1 MNAQK
6 MECFKQR
13 NGVVSDIPY
22 QNLDLHQYPDVQT
35 RQLCNLGACIPTS
48 SPYDAMSL
56 MDPEQSSAHSHES
69 IQFLGDHLPNRS
81 AASTSRLRPPYLV
94 NSNQFGSPQL
104 VCESID
110 NFSEFGHGGH
120 HQGYNSLPGEL
131 PRNSL
136 QMHFSELMQPE
147 VSSDAGKA
155 YDFKSNNSLQPMSQL
170 SSYYGNHHPSVAPVC
185 EVNENNSSKWNE
197 LDLNLQRQTPQLETN
212 LVNMSS
218 QGNWKHEGRGEVL
231 DWSENKFGGV
241 QNSIRTAS
249 SRPLSAGSKTR
260 MRWTQDLH
268 EQFVKS
274 VNRLGGAEKATPK
287 GILKLMNSD
296 KLTIFQVKSHLQKY
310 RMAKGYPESA
320 VDTLATSTSSD
331 GTPQM
336 DMKSGKHIAKALRL
350 QMDVQ
355 KLLHEQLEVQRNLQV
370 RIEEH
375 GKYLQKLLEQQQKCS
390 RRLFASQEKDAAG
403 SDELSDVI
411 EDAEESCK
419 DGPQDV
425 QSVETI
431 ETLKLDMH
439 GRSTSGDL

>member
-1 MNAQK
+1 
-6 MECFKQR
+6 
-13 NGVVSDIPY
+13 
-22 QNLDLHQYPDVQT
+22 
-35 RQLCNLGACIPTS
+35 
-48 SPYDAMSL
+48 
-56 MDPEQSSAHSHES
+56 
-69 IQFLGDHLPNRS
+69 
-81 AASTSRLRPPYLV
+81 
-94 NSNQFGSPQL
+94 
-104 VCESID
+104 
-110 NFSEFGHGGH
+110 
-120 HQGYNSLPGEL
+120 
-131 PRNSL
+131 
-136 QMHFSELMQPE
+136 MHFSELQPE
-147 VSSDAGKA
+147 VSSDTGKA
-155 YDFKSNNSLQPMSQL
+155 YDLKSNNSLQSMSQL
-170 SSYYGNHHPSVAPVC
+170 SPYYGNHHPSVGPVC
-185 EVNENNSSKWNE
+185 EVNENNNSSTWNE

-218 QGNWKHEGRGEVL
+218 QANWKHEGRGELL
-231 DWSENKFGGV
+231 DWSENKFGV
-241 QNSIRTAS
+241 VHNSFGTAS

-320 VDTLATSTSSD
+320 VDILATSTSSD

-355 KLLHEQLEVQRNLQV
+355 KLLHEQLEVLIPNLAFLLLLAPANDSFFNFLAVYTQVQRNLQV

-375 GKYLQKLLEQQQKCS
+375 GKYLKKLLEQQQKCS

-411 EDAEESCK
+411 EDAEESSK

-425 QSVETI
+425 QSIETI
-431 ETLKLDMH
+431 ENLKLDMH
-439 GRSTSGDL
+439 GRSTSADL